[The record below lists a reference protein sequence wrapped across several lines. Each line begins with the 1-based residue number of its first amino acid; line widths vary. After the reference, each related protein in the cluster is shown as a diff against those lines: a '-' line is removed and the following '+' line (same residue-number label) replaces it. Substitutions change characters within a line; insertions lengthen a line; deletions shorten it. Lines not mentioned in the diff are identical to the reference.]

1 MALGGAGGVLIVEAH
16 NADPYA
22 CVPGTMKTRKLWHDR
37 AEGVV
42 ADGAIR
48 DLDLIAR
55 DYGLSVFARQRSP
68 MGNLPFLEAYEESVP
83 VNVGGVLVLDGDVI
97 VADDD
102 GVVVVPCQHAEAI
115 IDWIDEQEGAEN
127 FVIKLID

>member
-1 MALGGAGGVLIVEAH
+1 
-16 NADPYA
+16 
-22 CVPGTMKTRKLWHDR
+22 
-37 AEGVV
+37 
-42 ADGAIR
+42 
-48 DLDLIAR
+48 
-55 DYGLSVFARQRSP
+55 